1 MAELKFRVM
10 NDEGDFVDPQKKEN
24 VADGKEE
31 AAKAEAK
38 DKAEVQAEV
47 QTEVQE
53 QVQEQVQEE
62 DKNKIEEN
70 GIQKEQGEAETK
82 AEAETKILEKPTP
95 EELDESRILQH
106 LKERYNAQFESIDEV
121 INKNKTEEV
130 QLPEAVEKYM
140 AYNKE
145 TGRGLED
152 FMRAQK
158 SFDDV
163 DESTLLSEYYKETKP
178 YLEAKDVSKYID
190 QNFGVDEDTED
201 AEKSKRELLYKRRII

>member
-38 DKAEVQAEV
+38 DKAEV

-82 AEAETKILEKPTP
+82 AEAETKILEKP
-95 EELDESRILQH
+95 S
-106 LKERYNAQFESIDEV
+106 S
-121 INKNKTEEV
+121 
-130 QLPEAVEKYM
+130 
-140 AYNKE
+140 
-145 TGRGLED
+145 
-152 FMRAQK
+152 
-158 SFDDV
+158 
-163 DESTLLSEYYKETKP
+163 
-178 YLEAKDVSKYID
+178 
-190 QNFGVDEDTED
+190 
-201 AEKSKRELLYKRRII
+201 